1 MTTGRQILM
10 KQSDEGFNVFVAL
23 VAVAGIATGRDGIG
37 TFISMHYMSNQ
48 YLLGETDHICVWPES
63 SVADFS

>member
-1 MTTGRQILM
+1 MMQF
-10 KQSDEGFNVFVAL
+10 DEGFNVFVAL
-23 VAVAGIATGRDGIG
+23 VAVAGIATGKDGIG

-48 YLLGETDHICVWPES
+48 YPQHQHLLGETDHICMCPES